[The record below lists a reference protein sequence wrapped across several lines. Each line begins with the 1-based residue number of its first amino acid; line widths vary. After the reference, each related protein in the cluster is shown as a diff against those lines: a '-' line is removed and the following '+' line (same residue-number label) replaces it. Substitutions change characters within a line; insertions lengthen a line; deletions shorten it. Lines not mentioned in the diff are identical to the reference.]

1 LAHHPGGGPYY
12 ARGILCS
19 KSTYINKNQPKA
31 LPKQNEDGDEP
42 HGGRGQDL
50 KAVNGQK
57 PS

>member
-1 LAHHPGGGPYY
+1 MAA
-12 ARGILCS
+12 ARVTPAGFSVL
-19 KSTYINKNQPKA
+19 KAPTSTKNQPKA